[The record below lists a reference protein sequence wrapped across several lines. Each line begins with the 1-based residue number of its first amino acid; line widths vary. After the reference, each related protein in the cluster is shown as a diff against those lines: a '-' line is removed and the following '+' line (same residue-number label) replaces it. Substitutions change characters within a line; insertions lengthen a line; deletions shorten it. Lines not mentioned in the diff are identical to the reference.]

1 MHILFLYFISSCNGS
16 DTHANIN
23 IYIYVA
29 QCKPTQQSYKFMDL
43 VKSYTLLSDQL
54 WFLKSW
60 VWSSKTP
67 NSDPKSQCPS
77 NAFFKLGEIDICD
90 RVGRSD
96 GSQNTAPVCAV
107 YIYQLHKKKS
117 EFKRCWIQKMKTS
130 VCKTKS
136 PYKCQ
141 GECSYGPRYLRFKVF
156 FGAAFVRFPCTRNG
170 ETLRRKEISTGRLE
184 PRRTLSFSWEKSTCC
199 NDL

>member
-1 MHILFLYFISSCNGS
+1 MHILFIYFISSCHGS
-16 DTHANIN
+16 DTHAKIN

-29 QCKPTQQSYKFMDL
+29 QYKPTQQSYKFMDL

-77 NAFFKLGEIDICD
+77 NVFFLIGRDRYLWSSGEVRWLTKHSACLCRI
-90 RVGRSD
+90 
-96 GSQNTAPVCAV
+96 
-107 YIYQLHKKKS
+107 YIYISTSLKKI
-117 EFKRCWIQKMKTS
+117 WIQKMKTS
-130 VCKTKS
+130 VCKTKN